1 MSNKKANI
9 LISIIVVVII
19 IICFFTYKWDRKTTD
34 DFLKTEINNKDYY
47 SLIIKYD
54 YVKGSKQGIDY
65 KNDLKTALK
74 DGIYFANKYGTK
86 SYEIQL
92 LEDTEVKNGIFI
104 KPIKLFG
111 RFNWFTCHA
120 ISN

>member
-74 DGIYFANKYGTK
+74 DGIITRGEYQKIVKEKANL
-86 SYEIQL
+86 SIYEKPENESL
-92 LEDTEVKNGIFI
+92 YKNS
-104 KPIKLFG
+104 KNKLI
-111 RFNWFTCHA
+111 NA
-120 ISN
+120 INE